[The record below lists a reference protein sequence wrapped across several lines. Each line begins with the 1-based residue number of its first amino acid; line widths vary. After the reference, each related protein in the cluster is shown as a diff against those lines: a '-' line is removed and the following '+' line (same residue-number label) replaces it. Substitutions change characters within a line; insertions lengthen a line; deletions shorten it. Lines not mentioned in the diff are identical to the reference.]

1 MFLFLLSVVSALLP
15 VVSAFDFGNLRNV
28 RSILGVHA
36 FASTVYKQVQDEIFQ
51 HQFDV
56 LVLSDNLQL
65 EPLMRDVSLS
75 LIGILVAVMGYN
87 MYFSPNSS
95 LYKLQELIEYN
106 NMRRPLRVLG
116 FVFVVVFLR
125 DIQNAI

>member
-1 MFLFLLSVVSALLP
+1 MFLIFILP
-15 VVSAFDFGNLRNV
+15 VISAFEFGNLRNL
-28 RSILGVHA
+28 RNILGVHA

-56 LVLSDNLQL
+56 LVMTDKLQL
-65 EPLMRDVSLS
+65 EPFMKDISLS
-75 LIGILVAVMGYN
+75 LIGILIALMGYN

-116 FVFVVVFLR
+116 FLFVVIFIR

>member
-1 MFLFLLSVVSALLP
+1 MFLFLLLVSALQP

-28 RSILGVHA
+28 RSILSVHA

-65 EPLMRDVSLS
+65 EPLMRDVSFS

-116 FVFVVVFLR
+116 FVFVLVFLR